1 LFLNDEILKPDLGTM
16 LMETL
21 INLLQDMP
29 FWGWI
34 AIIVIGG
41 LAVEGYVKIRRMQIK
56 HAERMAKIQQ
66 GIDPGDETEAYK
78 KDEV

>member
-1 LFLNDEILKPDLGTM
+1 MFLNDEAVKPDLGAK

-21 INLLQDMP
+21 IRLLEAMS

-34 AIIVIGG
+34 AIIVIGI
-41 LAVEGYVKIRRMQIK
+41 LAIEGIVKVKRMQIK
-56 HAERMAKIQQ
+56 HAERMAKIKQ
-66 GIDPGDETEAYK
+66 GIDPGNETEAYK

>member
-1 LFLNDEILKPDLGTM
+1 
-16 LMETL
+16 METL
-21 INLLQDMP
+21 IKFVEALE

-34 AIIVIGG
+34 TIMVIGVVVG
-41 LAVEGYVKIRRMQIK
+41 ALTVEGIVKVKRMQIK

-66 GIDPGDETEAYK
+66 GIDPGDESEAYK

>member
-1 LFLNDEILKPDLGTM
+1 MD
-16 LMETL
+16 TL
-21 INLLQDMP
+21 IRFVEALE

-34 AIIVIGG
+34 AIIVIGCV
-41 LAVEGYVKIRRMQIK
+41 AIEGFVKVKRMRIK

-66 GIDPGDETEAYK
+66 GIDPGDEAEAYK

>member
-1 LFLNDEILKPDLGTM
+1 
-16 LMETL
+16 METL
-21 INLLQDMP
+21 IRFVEALE
-29 FWGWI
+29 FWGWVAVVVI
-34 AIIVIGG
+34 AWAVI
-41 LAVEGYVKIRRMQIK
+41 EGVVTVKRMRIK

>member
-1 LFLNDEILKPDLGTM
+1 
-16 LMETL
+16 METL
-21 INLLQDMP
+21 IHFVEALE

-41 LAVEGYVKIRRMQIK
+41 LTIDGIVKVRRMQIK

>member
-1 LFLNDEILKPDLGTM
+1 MEMLIEFLE
-16 LMETL
+16 
-21 INLLQDMP
+21 DMP
-29 FWGWI
+29 LWGWI
-34 AIIVIGG
+34 TIIVLGG
-41 LAVEGYVKIRRMQIK
+41 LAIEGIVKVKRMQIK

>member
-1 LFLNDEILKPDLGTM
+1 MFLNDEILKPDLGTM

>member
-1 LFLNDEILKPDLGTM
+1 
-16 LMETL
+16 METL
-21 INLLQDMP
+21 IHLVEALE

-41 LAVEGYVKIRRMQIK
+41 LTVEGIVKVKRMQIK

>member
-1 LFLNDEILKPDLGTM
+1 
-16 LMETL
+16 METVSHFTEAVIEFVEAL
-21 INLLQDMP
+21 E

-34 AIIVIGG
+34 AVIVITCV
-41 LAVEGYVKIRRMQIK
+41 AIEGIVKVKRMRIK

-78 KDEV
+78 KDEL

>member
-1 LFLNDEILKPDLGTM
+1 MDTVIQFVEALG
-16 LMETL
+16 
-21 INLLQDMP
+21 

-34 AIIVIGG
+34 TIMVIGVVVG
-41 LAVEGYVKIRRMQIK
+41 ALIVEGVVKVKRMQIK
-56 HAERMAKIQQ
+56 HAERMAKIQR

>member
-1 LFLNDEILKPDLGTM
+1 MDTAIRFVEALG
-16 LMETL
+16 L
-21 INLLQDMP
+21 
-29 FWGWI
+29 WGWI
-34 AIIVIGG
+34 AIVIVGG
-41 LAVEGYVKIRRMQIK
+41 LAIEGVVKVKRMQIK

>member
-1 LFLNDEILKPDLGTM
+1 
-16 LMETL
+16 MEKF
-21 INLLQDMP
+21 IELLQAMP

-34 AIIVIGG
+34 TIISVGTVAI
-41 LAVEGYVKIRRMQIK
+41 EGYIRIRSMQIK
-56 HAERMAKIQQ
+56 HTERMAKIKH

>member
-1 LFLNDEILKPDLGTM
+1 MMD
-16 LMETL
+16 TL
-21 INLLQDMP
+21 ISLVEAMD

-34 AIIVIGG
+34 AVMVVGG
-41 LAVEGYVKIRRMQIK
+41 LTVEGIVKVKRMRIK

>member
-1 LFLNDEILKPDLGTM
+1 MDTF
-16 LMETL
+16 
-21 INLLQDMP
+21 INLLEDLP

-41 LAVEGYVKIRRMQIK
+41 LIVEGVVKIKRMQIK

>member
-1 LFLNDEILKPDLGTM
+1 
-16 LMETL
+16 METL
-21 INLLQDMP
+21 INFVEALE

-34 AIIVIGG
+34 TIIVIGA
-41 LAVEGYVKIRRMQIK
+41 LVIEGIVKVKRMQIK

>member
-1 LFLNDEILKPDLGTM
+1 
-16 LMETL
+16 METL
-21 INLLQDMP
+21 INLLEAMP
-29 FWGWI
+29 VWGWI
-34 AIIVIGG
+34 TISVICG
-41 LAVEGYVKIRRMQIK
+41 LTVEGIVKVKRMQIK

>member
-1 LFLNDEILKPDLGTM
+1 MNDKAVKPYLGAR
-16 LMETL
+16 LVETL
-21 INLLQDMP
+21 IHFVEALE

-41 LAVEGYVKIRRMQIK
+41 LTVEGIVKVKRMQIK